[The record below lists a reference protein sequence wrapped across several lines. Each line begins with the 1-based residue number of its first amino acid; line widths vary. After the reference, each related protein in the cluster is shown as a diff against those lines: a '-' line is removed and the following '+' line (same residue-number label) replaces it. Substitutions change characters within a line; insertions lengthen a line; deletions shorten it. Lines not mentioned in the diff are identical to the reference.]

1 MALTLKL
8 ILHYTLYVNILSQI
22 NKPIIFFTPIYFHNT
37 ALHIFIL
44 TIEINK

>member
-1 MALTLKL
+1 MALTPKL
-8 ILHYTLYVNILSQI
+8 IIYYTLYVNILSQI

-37 ALHIFIL
+37 ALYIFVL